1 MKTFEGLVTSNKMQK
16 TIVVMVTRKYRESRV
31 GKIVSARKKYKVHSE
46 DSAINI
52 GDRVEFVECRPI
64 SKDKKF
70 RLLKVLRKGEQVAAS
85 TLE

>member
-16 TIVVMVTRKYRESRV
+16 TIVVVVQRKYRESRV

-46 DSAINI
+46 DSTINI
-52 GDRVEFVECRPI
+52 GDRVEFVECKPM

-70 RLLKVLRKGEQVAAS
+70 RLLRVLRKGDVVAE
-85 TLE
+85 TNLE